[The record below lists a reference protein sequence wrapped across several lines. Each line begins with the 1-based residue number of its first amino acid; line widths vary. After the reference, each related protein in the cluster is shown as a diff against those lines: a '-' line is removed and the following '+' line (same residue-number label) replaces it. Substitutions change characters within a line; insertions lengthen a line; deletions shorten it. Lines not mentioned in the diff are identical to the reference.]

1 MPVIVD
7 CSKKRK
13 NKKGKL
19 VATVCRKYFSKHHKK
34 HRRQVNEIQG
44 KYQSHGNKKEYRQMR
59 ESRKKKKTIIATDV
73 AQTPVVFPPAKTK
86 KRIQPTLLNNAP
98 QPQQGLVSSNQTAG
112 QKRMQNTVNRMEK
125 FYSDP
130 QHQF

>member
-1 MPVIVD
+1 MPVIID
-7 CSKKRK
+7 CSKKIK
-13 NKKGKL
+13 NKKGIL

-59 ESRKKKKTIIATDV
+59 ESRKKKKTIITTDV
-73 AQTPVVFPPAKTK
+73 SQTPVVIPRTKTK

-98 QPQQGLVSSNQTAG
+98 QPLQGFGNSNQTAG
-112 QKRMQNTVNRMEK
+112 QKRMHNTINRI
-125 FYSDP
+125 YSDP
-130 QHQF
+130 QHQY

>member
-59 ESRKKKKTIIATDV
+59 ESRKKKKAIITTDV
-73 AQTPVVFPPAKTK
+73 SQTPVVIPRTKTK

-98 QPQQGLVSSNQTAG
+98 QPQQGFGNSNQTAG
-112 QKRMQNTVNRMEK
+112 QKRMHNTINRI
-125 FYSDP
+125 YSDP
-130 QHQF
+130 QHQY

>member
-13 NKKGKL
+13 NKKGIH

-59 ESRKKKKTIIATDV
+59 ESRKKKKPIITTDV
-73 AQTPVVFPPAKTK
+73 SETPVVIPRTKTK

-98 QPQQGLVSSNQTAG
+98 QGQQGFGNSNQTAG

>member
-13 NKKGKL
+13 NKKGIL

-73 AQTPVVFPPAKTK
+73 KQTPVVIPRAKTK
-86 KRIQPTLLNNAP
+86 KRIQPTLLSNAP

>member
-13 NKKGKL
+13 NKKGQL

-44 KYQSHGNKKEYRQMR
+44 KYQSHGNKKEW
-59 ESRKKKKTIIATDV
+59 
-73 AQTPVVFPPAKTK
+73 
-86 KRIQPTLLNNAP
+86 
-98 QPQQGLVSSNQTAG
+98 
-112 QKRMQNTVNRMEK
+112 
-125 FYSDP
+125 
-130 QHQF
+130 

>member
-1 MPVIVD
+1 
-7 CSKKRK
+7 
-13 NKKGKL
+13 
-19 VATVCRKYFSKHHKK
+19 
-34 HRRQVNEIQG
+34 
-44 KYQSHGNKKEYRQMR
+44 MR

-73 AQTPVVFPPAKTK
+73 KQTPVVIPAAKTK
-86 KRIQPTLLNNAP
+86 KRIQPTLLSNAP